1 MNNERPAQ
9 ILIVDDTPTNIKVLF
24 NLLKESGFKVLVAN
38 SGEAAL
44 SNLEKV
50 TPDLILLDIQMPGI
64 DGFET
69 CRRLKDNPATREIP
83 VIFMTAFSD
92 VEHKVKGLELGAV
105 DYITKPF
112 QHEEVLARVK
122 VHLKMWQLTQ
132 NLADKNSELQQ
143 LTHSLEGRVEERTAH
158 LQQALEELQRAQD
171 QLVNNEKMSALGQL
185 IAGVAHEINN
195 PINFISGNLK
205 YAEDYIQD
213 LVDLLSLYQ
222 KKNPLPDSEIADK
235 IDEIDLDYLLEDLPQ
250 LLSSMKEGTRRISQ
264 ISTSLRTFSRSDT
277 DARVEFDIH
286 DGIDSTLLIL
296 KHRLKATEQ
305 RPSIR
310 VVKNY
315 GNLPEIKC
323 YPGQLNQVFMNLLSN
338 AIDALEESNRGLSKA
353 EIEAEPNQIA
363 IATSLDTSNQMAIVS
378 IRDNGPGIA
387 EPIRA
392 KIFDRLFTTKSV
404 GVGTGLGLS
413 LSRQIIEDKHH
424 GKILCNSE
432 PGSGAEFL
440 IQIPIDQCGKP

>member
-1 MNNERPAQ
+1 MNNERQAQ

-69 CRRLKDNPATREIP
+69 CRRLQENAETREIP

-122 VHLKMWQLTQ
+122 VHLKLRQLTQ
-132 NLADKNSELQQ
+132 NLADKNAELQQ
-143 LTHSLEGRVEERTAH
+143 LTHSLENRVKERTAH
-158 LQQALEELQRAQD
+158 LQQALEELQQTQD

-205 YAEDYIQD
+205 YAEEYIQD
-213 LVDLLSLYQ
+213 LVDLLALYQ
-222 KKNPLPDSEIADK
+222 KKSLKPDPEITDK
-235 IDEIDLDYLLEDLPQ
+235 INEIDLDYLLEDLPQ
-250 LLSSMKEGTRRISQ
+250 LLSSMKEGTCRISQ

-277 DARVEFDIH
+277 DAQVEFDIH
-286 DGIDSTLLIL
+286 DGIDSTLMIL
-296 KHRLKATEQ
+296 KHRLKGNDR
-305 RPSIR
+305 RPAIQ
-310 VVKNY
+310 VIKNY

-323 YPGQLNQVFMNLLSN
+323 YPGQLNQVFMNVLSN
-338 AIDALEESNRGLSKA
+338 AIDALEESNQGLSKA

-363 IATSLDTSNQMAIVS
+363 IATSLDPSNPIAIIS

-413 LSRQIIEDKHH
+413 LSRQIIEEKHR
-424 GKILCNSE
+424 GKILCNSQ

-440 IQIPIDQCGKP
+440 IQIPINQCGNT